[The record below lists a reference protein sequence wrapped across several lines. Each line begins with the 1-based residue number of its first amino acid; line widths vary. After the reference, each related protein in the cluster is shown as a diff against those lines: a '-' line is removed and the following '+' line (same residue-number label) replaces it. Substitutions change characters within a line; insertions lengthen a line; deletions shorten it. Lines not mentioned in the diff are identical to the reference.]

1 MASEKVI
8 LESVVKRFPES
19 HQLITKLYHTSE
31 FFRSLCDDFADCL
44 QVIDNLAS
52 SEKMNRKGYYEEYL
66 NLLSE
71 LEAEL
76 AGQLSSAPDTRRQK
90 EKS

>member
-1 MASEKVI
+1 MASENDI

-19 HQLITKLYHTSE
+19 HQLITELYYSSD
-31 FFRSLCDDFADCL
+31 FFRSLCDDFAECL
-44 QVIDNLAS
+44 QVIDNLQS
-52 SEKMNRKGYYEEYL
+52 SEKMTRKGYYEEYVT
-66 NLLSE
+66 LLSE

-76 AGQLSSAPDTRRQK
+76 AGQLSSAQDTLRQK